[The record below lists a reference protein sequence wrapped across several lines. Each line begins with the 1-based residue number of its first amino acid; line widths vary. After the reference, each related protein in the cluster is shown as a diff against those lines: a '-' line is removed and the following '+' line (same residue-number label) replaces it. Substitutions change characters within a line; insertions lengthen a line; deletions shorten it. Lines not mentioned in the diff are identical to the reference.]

1 MPRPL
6 RLMVLAAAL
15 TAALPAM
22 ARPLTGEEST
32 RLGSAVDRYLS
43 ATASNDA
50 EGLVAAI
57 PPRILNIFSGT
68 AGIEAKDLKPTLQ
81 KQLVTTLKD
90 TRISDVTS
98 DQSALDA
105 TDVTMGDGTAV
116 TWSVVPTSFTVDVK
130 GKKTLNKESVVA
142 LSEDGK
148 WYILRVN
155 SPQAKMLA
163 AIAYPFISGV
173 SLPEPEATPAP

>member
-1 MPRPL
+1 M
-6 RLMVLAAAL
+6 
-15 TAALPAM
+15 AALPAL

-68 AGIEAKDLKPTLQ
+68 AGIEAKDLKPTLE
-81 KQLVTTLKD
+81 KQLAATLKD
-90 TRISDVTS
+90 TQISNVTS

-105 TDVTMGDGTAV
+105 TDVTMSDGTAV
-116 TWSVVPTSFTVDVK
+116 TWSVVPTTFTADVK
-130 GKKTLNKESVVA
+130 GKKTLNKEAVVA
-142 LSEDGK
+142 LSEGGK

-155 SPQAKMLA
+155 SPKAKMLA
-163 AIAYPFISGV
+163 AIAYPFISDV
-173 SLPEPEATPAP
+173 TLPEPETTAAP